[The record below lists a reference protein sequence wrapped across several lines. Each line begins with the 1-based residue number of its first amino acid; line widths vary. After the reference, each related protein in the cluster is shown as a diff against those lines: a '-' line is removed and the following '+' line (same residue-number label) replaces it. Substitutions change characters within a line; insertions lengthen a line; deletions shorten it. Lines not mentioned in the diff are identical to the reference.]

1 MPHFAFTLVAASLMA
16 GAIGAS
22 ENRPASERA
31 YRTAYLFLCSIAV
44 VVAGS
49 WIMRAIHG

>member
-1 MPHFAFTLVAASLMA
+1 MPHFAFTLLAAALVAAAVGS
-16 GAIGAS
+16 S

-31 YRTAYLFLCSIAV
+31 YRTAYLFLCSIAIV
-44 VVAGS
+44 IAGS